1 MRVRDI
7 MSILEEV
14 APPHFQESYD
24 NSGLIV
30 GHPEDEVSGVLFCLD
45 STEEIIMEA
54 VQKGCNM
61 VVAHHPIVFRGL
73 KRLNGFSYV
82 ERTVMTA
89 IRKGVAVYAIHT
101 NLDNVYT
108 RGVNT
113 QIASRLDLTNTRILH
128 PKSGLDAVGAG
139 IIGQLPH
146 PMDSHHF
153 LHFLKQRMSVSVVRH
168 TAPINRPVRTV
179 AVCGGAGSFLLGIAK
194 EASADVFVTADF
206 KYHEFFDAEGAL
218 LIADIGHFESEQFT
232 IQLLFDIVSEKK
244 PNFALHCTELNTNP
258 VQYLV

>member
-14 APPHFQESYD
+14 APPQYQESYD

-45 STEEIIMEA
+45 STEAIIEEA
-54 VQKGCNM
+54 IQKGCNL

-82 ERTVMTA
+82 ERTVMAA
-89 IRKGVAVYAIHT
+89 IRNGVAIYAVHT
-101 NLDNVYT
+101 NLDNVYAS
-108 RGVNT
+108 GVN
-113 QIASRLDLTNTRILH
+113 SRISDRLGLNNTRILL
-128 PKSGLDAVGAG
+128 PKLGMDAVGAG
-139 IIGQLPH
+139 VIGQLPQ
-146 PMDSHHF
+146 PMDAQSF
-153 LHFLKQRMSVSVVRH
+153 LGFLKARMAVSVVRH
-168 TAPINRPVRTV
+168 TALISRPIQVV
-179 AVCGGAGSFLLGIAK
+179 AVCGGAGSFLLGNAK
-194 EASADVFVTADF
+194 EAAADAFVTADF
-206 KYHEFFDAEGAL
+206 KYHEFFDAEGGM

-232 IQLLFDIVSEKK
+232 IQLLFDLVSEKK

-258 VQYLV
+258 VHYLV